1 MHPLAAYL
9 LIFPLAAQADLYK
22 CMDDTGKI
30 TYTNS
35 VCAKMGLKQAKVI
48 PPPPPPPVPE
58 KSARK
63 NEPAKPASAKAG
75 KAADGKG
82 KETVALQVVKPTQAN
97 SDKCARLN
105 AAMGKVLDEMDAA
118 RRSGRS
124 TENAAWDKELKTLQ
138 ADKNRLGCF

>member
-35 VCAKMGLKQAKVI
+35 ACAKMGLKQAKVI
-48 PPPPPPPVPE
+48 SPPPPPVPE
-58 KSARK
+58 NSASK
-63 NEPAKPASAKAG
+63 TEPAKPAVVKAERNTPS
-75 KAADGKG
+75 KN
-82 KETVALQVVKPTQAN
+82 KETVALQVVKPAQAN
-97 SDKCARLN
+97 SDKCAGLN
-105 AAMGKVLDEMDAA
+105 AAMGRVLDEMDAA

-124 TENAAWDKELKTLQ
+124 TENAAWDNELKTLQ
-138 ADKNRLGCF
+138 ADKSRLGCF

>member
-22 CMDDTGKI
+22 CMDDTGKT

-35 VCAKMGLKQAKVI
+35 ACAKMGLKQAKVI
-48 PPPPPPPVPE
+48 PPPPPVLENP
-58 KSARK
+58 ARK
-63 NEPAKPASAKAG
+63 TEPAKPAIVKAE
-75 KAADGKG
+75 KNTRNKNN
-82 KETVALQVVKPTQAN
+82 ETVALQVVKPTQAN
-97 SDKCARLN
+97 SGKCARLN

-124 TENAAWDKELKTLQ
+124 TENAAWDNELKTLQ
-138 ADKNRLGCF
+138 ADKSRLGCF